1 MFFIGTS
8 ARTNNEVYSK
18 IPLQQMKKK
27 YSTRV
32 AAHLKKSHL
41 SAEYNTIRIHDDIP
55 HIINIVTT
63 CRYDYGRMRRETTLR
78 QYYKHKERQMPLFDT
93 IS

>member
-32 AAHLKKSHL
+32 TAHLKKIASV
-41 SAEYNTIRIHDDIP
+41 SRI
-55 HIINIVTT
+55 
-63 CRYDYGRMRRETTLR
+63 
-78 QYYKHKERQMPLFDT
+78 QYHPNP
-93 IS
+93 